1 MSKSYELNLHYK
13 QGDDFACHLEACRND
28 TVAALRAWAN
38 SLQAAA
44 EHAKALAYDIER
56 SGKKVEADAD
66 THFIGLHG
74 DEALLNELAE
84 KGLLTAFDYEDEEGD
99 AV

>member
-1 MSKSYELNLHYK
+1 MSKSYELSLHHK
-13 QGDDFACHLEACRND
+13 QGDDFHGHLEAYRGD
-28 TVAALRAWAN
+28 AVAAPRAWAAE
-38 SLQAAA
+38 LRKAA
-44 EHAKALAYDIER
+44 EHAKALAYDVER

-66 THFIGLHG
+66 THFIGFHG

-84 KGLLTAFDYEDEEGD
+84 KGLLAAFDHEDEEDD